1 MNLKRIFGP
10 LLTVAGIGG
19 LIYSAYLF
27 LNSENS
33 DWKTILVFF
42 ILGIIFF
49 SSGLGLLKRTDDKS

>member
-10 LLTVAGIGG
+10 LLTVAGIVG

-27 LNSENS
+27 INSENS
-33 DWKTILVFF
+33 DWKTTLVLF

-49 SSGLGLLKRTDDKS
+49 SSGLGLLKGTDDKS

>member
-10 LLTVAGIGG
+10 LLTVAGIVG
-19 LIYSAYLF
+19 LVYSGYLF

-33 DWKTILVFF
+33 DWKTIIVFF

-49 SSGLGLLKRTDDKS
+49 SSGLGLLKSTDDKR